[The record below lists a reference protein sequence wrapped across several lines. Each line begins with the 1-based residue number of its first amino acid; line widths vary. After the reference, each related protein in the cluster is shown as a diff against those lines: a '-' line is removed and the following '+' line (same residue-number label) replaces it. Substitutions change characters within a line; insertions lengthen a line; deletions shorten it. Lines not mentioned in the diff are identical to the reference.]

1 MNIKSISVSIA
12 LIVLVY
18 FASSTKAQ
26 FATPAANSQM
36 EAYSFFQES
45 ILPILPENMQKMAR
59 SYVEE
64 ASDRSLEV
72 AQANLLKVWP
82 LIMVDGSTYYL
93 CIYCGVFGRIICS
106 TKSFLVM
113 NVVFKEPV
121 TLQGANYP
129 SKQGSL
135 LKGIATIGGFEIFG
149 SENVRV

>member
-1 MNIKSISVSIA
+1 MNIKSFSVSIA

-26 FATPAANSQM
+26 FANSQM

-82 LIMVDGSTYYL
+82 FIMVDGTYYL
-93 CIYCGVFGRIICS
+93 CSHCVGTEVFILS
-106 TKSFLVM
+106 TW
-113 NVVFKEPV
+113 
-121 TLQGANYP
+121 
-129 SKQGSL
+129 SL
-135 LKGIATIGGFEIFG
+135 FILLDLNKH
-149 SENVRV
+149 

>member
-1 MNIKSISVSIA
+1 
-12 LIVLVY
+12 
-18 FASSTKAQ
+18 
-26 FATPAANSQM
+26 M

-45 ILPILPENMQKMAR
+45 ILPILPENMQKLAR
-59 SYVEE
+59 SYVDE

-82 LIMVDGSTYYL
+82 FIMVVGSTYYL

-135 LKGIATIGGFEIFG
+135 LEGIATIGGFEIFG

>member
-93 CIYCGVFGRIICS
+93 CIYCGVFGRIISCS
-106 TKSFLVM
+106 TQSFLVM

-121 TLQGANYP
+121 TLQV
-129 SKQGSL
+129 
-135 LKGIATIGGFEIFG
+135 ATIPQ
-149 SENVRV
+149 NRVVC

>member
-1 MNIKSISVSIA
+1 MNIKSFSVSIA

-26 FATPAANSQM
+26 FANSQM

-72 AQANLLKVWP
+72 AQANLLKGLFLKLLEWVAGI
-82 LIMVDGSTYYL
+82 LTDYY
-93 CIYCGVFGRIICS
+93 FD
-106 TKSFLVM
+106 
-113 NVVFKEPV
+113 
-121 TLQGANYP
+121 
-129 SKQGSL
+129 
-135 LKGIATIGGFEIFG
+135 
-149 SENVRV
+149 

>member
-26 FATPAANSQM
+26 FANSQM

-82 LIMVDGSTYYL
+82 FIMVDGTYYL
-93 CIYCGVFGRIICS
+93 CIYCGVLGLIISCR
-106 TKSFLVM
+106 TQLFLVM
-113 NVVFKEPV
+113 NS
-121 TLQGANYP
+121 
-129 SKQGSL
+129 SKNL
-135 LKGIATIGGFEIFG
+135 WPKVI
-149 SENVRV
+149 

>member
-1 MNIKSISVSIA
+1 MNIKSFSVSIA

-26 FATPAANSQM
+26 FANSQM

-82 LIMVDGSTYYL
+82 FIMVDGTYYL
-93 CIYCGVFGRIICS
+93 CSHCGVLGLIISCR
-106 TKSFLVM
+106 TQLFLVM
-113 NVVFKEPV
+113 NIVFKEPV
-121 TLQGANYP
+121 T
-129 SKQGSL
+129 
-135 LKGIATIGGFEIFG
+135 
-149 SENVRV
+149 